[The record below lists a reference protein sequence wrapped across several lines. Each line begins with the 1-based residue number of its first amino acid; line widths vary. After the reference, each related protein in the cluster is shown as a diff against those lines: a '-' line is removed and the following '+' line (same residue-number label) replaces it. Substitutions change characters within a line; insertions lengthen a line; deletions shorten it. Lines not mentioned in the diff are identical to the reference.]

1 MLIIAQVVVSII
13 LVALVLF
20 QERGGG
26 VSGLFG
32 GSGAGGAYQTRRG
45 LEKFIFYATI
55 AFAVIFAVL
64 AILNLVL

>member
-1 MLIIAQVVVSII
+1 MLTIAQVVVSVI
-13 LVALVLF
+13 LVALVLL

-32 GSGAGGAYQTRRG
+32 GSSGGGAYQTRRG
-45 LEKFIFYATI
+45 LEKLIFYATI
-55 AFAVIFAVL
+55 AFAVIFAAL